1 MIGAGRARCQADVDQ
16 RGFVA
21 GRRRTAAR
29 DAAADFFAATR
40 PVPLTLARARA
51 FFFAT
56 ILRRAAAAR
65 VRVVD
70 APVDTRV
77 ECFARCRTTRFGA
90 ASAIDVALNATRS
103 ARSSSFAWRI
113 MALR

>member
-16 RGFVA
+16 RGFV
-21 GRRRTAAR
+21 
-29 DAAADFFAATR
+29 AATR